1 MTSKPE
7 TKPLFSEDEK
17 NLLKVQVVVT
27 IATALYFHK
36 VGFKKG
42 YSHGY
47 NSGAAATLMK
57 LAFKTTL

>member
-7 TKPLFSEDEK
+7 QKPLFSKEEK
-17 NLLKVQVVVT
+17 SLMKVQVAVT

-42 YSHGY
+42 YNHGY

-57 LAFKTTL
+57 LAFKTAL